1 MTPSSR
7 ENIEE
12 SPPFLGQPTTRSL
25 RGVTHAKSTQLVGIC
40 RVNQSKPSLHPRG
53 PKSKSYLQVKRVRL
67 DITDLRAI
75 ETALDDIDRSST
87 WAALGAEFE

>member
-1 MTPSSR
+1 
-7 ENIEE
+7 
-12 SPPFLGQPTTRSL
+12 
-25 RGVTHAKSTQLVGIC
+25 
-40 RVNQSKPSLHPRG
+40 LHPRG